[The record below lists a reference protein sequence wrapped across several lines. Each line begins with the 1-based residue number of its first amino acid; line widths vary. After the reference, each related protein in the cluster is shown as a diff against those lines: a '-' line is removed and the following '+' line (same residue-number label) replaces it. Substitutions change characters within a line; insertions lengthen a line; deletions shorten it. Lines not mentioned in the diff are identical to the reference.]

1 MKTTIQKKATAP
13 VRLLTSLFLLLTLLS
28 SANES
33 SYAQHKIAS
42 IDEAS
47 GISYCQNSHT
57 LIVANDEGS
66 FYEISPKGEILS
78 RHKLGDFDLEGVV
91 CEAEVLI
98 FAIEEGALL
107 EVNRQSLQSK
117 YLKLKG
123 QEIRISKKSGIE
135 GITKIGDL
143 YYLSIQAK
151 KKDKAKIL
159 IVKKGENYAIVQK
172 SINHQIID
180 SSGMEYHNDKLYIIS
195 DKKDKLY
202 TYNLKKNKISKK
214 VKLPKFA
221 QEGITFDEEKN
232 IFFADDNGA
241 VLRYTMKELK
251 VK

>member
-1 MKTTIQKKATAP
+1 MKTTIQKRVIAP
-13 VRLLTSLFLLLTLLS
+13 IIEVTNLFLLLTLLS

-33 SYAQHKIAS
+33 NYRQHKIAS

-47 GISYCQNSHT
+47 GISYCRNSQT
-57 LIVANDEGS
+57 LIVANDEGN
-66 FYEISPKGEILS
+66 FYEISLKGEILS

-98 FAIEEGALL
+98 FAIEDGALL

-123 QEIRISKKSGIE
+123 QKFKIDKKSGIE

-151 KKDKAKIL
+151 KRDKAKIL

-180 SSGMEYHNDKLYIIS
+180 SSGMEYHKNKLYIVS

-202 TYNLKKNKISKK
+202 TYNLQKNKIIKK
-214 VKLPKFA
+214 IKLPKFA

-251 VK
+251 LK